1 MGAGLLH
8 QHLAALQAVALA
20 EVQLRVAEAAQLQ
33 GNAQQALPHR
43 QGALALDRAHGLQV
57 VAHQGEGAVGQAL
70 AVLAAAHLV
79 EQVQRQHAQQ
89 RHQDQR
95 RAHAAVDA
103 QEDRVHSG
111 ISAAASGTNR

>member
-1 MGAGLLH
+1 M
-8 QHLAALQAVALA
+8 LQAGALT
-20 EVQLRVAEAAQLQ
+20 EIQLGIGVRAQHQ

-43 QGALALDRAHGLQV
+43 QCALALDRAHGLQV
-57 VAHQGEGAVGQAL
+57 VAHQGKGAVGQTL
-70 AVLAAAHLV
+70 TVLPAAHVV

-111 ISAAASGTNR
+111 MSAAASGTNR